1 MERRVESNPL
11 KTDNSALL
19 SQSLD
24 GVGDAPRIRI
34 DEASKVE
41 RWSFGSLHIPP
52 RPEVVTALMEEKV
65 KAEPDFRRVA
75 KLITAD
81 VGLSAAMIKSV
92 NSAAFGLERKV
103 ASVPQ
108 ALHLLGLKQV
118 TGIATALVMRRLSG
132 GGATAS
138 MERFWDSA
146 EKVALICARVAKQ
159 LHCIAADE
167 AYSYGLFHN
176 CGIPLLMQHFPGY
189 KDALIAANGNRQ
201 RSFTACEEAGVGTS
215 HTAVGYFLA
224 RSWSLPKE
232 MCQAILRHHELDA
245 FDMAKSDQGDH
256 MLDFIGIGHLAE
268 HVHHLSARSS
278 EDIEWGKFE
287 TAILR
292 HFGISDEDFQ
302 DIIEEAQSFEE
313 SGR

>member
-1 MERRVESNPL
+1 M
-11 KTDNSALL
+11 
-19 SQSLD
+19 D
-24 GVGDAPRIRI
+24 GGGDAPRSRI
-34 DEASKVE
+34 DETSKVE
-41 RWSFGSLHIPP
+41 RSSFGSLHIPP
-52 RPEVVTALMEEKV
+52 RPEVVTALMEEKA
-65 KAEPDFRRVA
+65 KAEPDFQRVA

-92 NSAAFGLERKV
+92 NSAAFGLNRKV

-118 TGIATALVMRRLSG
+118 TGIATALVMRNLSG
-132 GGATAS
+132 GGAAAS

-146 EKVALICARVAKQ
+146 EKVALICAQVAKR
-159 LHCIAADE
+159 LHGIAADE

-176 CGIPLLMQHFPGY
+176 CGIPLLLQHFPNY
-189 KDALIAANGNRQ
+189 KDALIAANISEGL
-201 RSFTACEEAGVGTS
+201 SFTVCEEDGIGTS

-224 RSWSLPKE
+224 RSWNLPKE
-232 MCQAILRHHELDA
+232 LCQAILRHHELDV
-245 FDMAKSDQGDH
+245 FDEGKSGQGDH

-268 HVHHLSARSS
+268 HLHHLTARSS

-287 TAILR
+287 TVVLR

-302 DIIEEAQSFEE
+302 DIIDETLSLEK
-313 SGR
+313 